1 MRFTEDV
8 IYPVGAGIASR
19 PYVAVVELW
28 TTARDGFETRCDVPL
43 HRGNVVEGKGELR
56 YD

>member
-8 IYPVGAGIASR
+8 IYPVDAGIASR